1 MLFVFVLPIEAIGQD
16 ALFYTGLLLLSIIF
30 MSLGFQDFFVIK
42 KILGSS
48 SFLSTELNIRI
59 QILLSDF

>member
-30 MSLGFQDFFVIK
+30 MSLGFQDFFFVIK
-42 KILGSS
+42 KNPGKFII
-48 SFLSTELNIRI
+48 FIH
-59 QILLSDF
+59 

>member
-16 ALFYTGLLLLSIIF
+16 ALFYTGLLLFSIIF
-30 MSLGFQDFFVIK
+30 MSLGFQGVFVKK

-48 SFLSTELNIRI
+48 SFLSTELNIGI